1 MQGDDTRAEG
11 KGQGNGK
18 IRCATLHTSL
28 AVRYDGHVALAP
40 PPRILTDCS
49 LDALREACQS
59 VGLPAYRAGQLA
71 RWVFQRDAMG
81 FDAVSDWP
89 KAVRE
94 QWAAAWSFRSTS
106 IAERHAS
113 QDGTIKFLVRL
124 HDGETVETVLIP
136 DTGFA
141 RKQAAKS
148 GGLRAGQTE
157 VCPTEFSAYP
167 GEAPDRWTVCL
178 STQVG
183 CPIRCTFC
191 ASGLGGLKRNCTSG
205 EIVEQVLHA
214 RAAAGRRPDGS
225 WPGLNLVVMGMGE
238 PLTNYRHLLEALEIF
253 HAEWGLGIGLN
264 RITVS
269 TVGVP
274 GKIEALSRERL
285 APNLACSL
293 HAPTDEL
300 RATIVPTTPACGV
313 DEIVADAKAY
323 RVATG
328 KDVTFEYVLID
339 GVNASRTCA
348 ERLARLVAGS
358 GCKVNLI
365 PLNGVPEIGMNA
377 PPDGEVAAFRQ
388 ILAERG
394 VTATVRFRK
403 GADIAAAC
411 GQLRRKLTESV
422 LARR

>member
-1 MQGDDTRAEG
+1 M
-11 KGQGNGK
+11 
-18 IRCATLHTSL
+18 S
-28 AVRYDGHVALAP
+28 P
-40 PPRILTDCS
+40 PSTPRSLTDCS
-49 LDALREACQS
+49 LDALREACRAA
-59 VGLPAYRAGQLA
+59 GLPAYRAGQLA
-71 RWVFQRDAMG
+71 RWVFQRDAMN

-89 KAVRE
+89 KAARDR
-94 QWAAAWSFRSTS
+94 WAVDWSFRSTT
-106 IAERHAS
+106 IAERHES
-113 QDGTIKFLVRL
+113 EDGTIKFLVRL
-124 HDGETVETVLIP
+124 HDGETAETVLIP

-141 RKQAAKS
+141 RRQ
-148 GGLRAGQTE
+148 LTRPAGQTE
-157 VCPTEFSAYP
+157 ACPAESSAYP
-167 GEAPDRWTVCL
+167 GDAPDRWTVCF

-191 ASGLGGLKRNCTSG
+191 ASGLGGLKRNCTPG

-214 RAAAGRRPDGS
+214 RAAAGRRADGS
-225 WPGLNLVVMGMGE
+225 WPGLNLVAMGMGE
-238 PLTNYRHLLEALEIF
+238 PLANYRHLLAALEIF

-274 GKIEALSRERL
+274 GKIEALSRESL

-313 DEIVADAKAY
+313 SEIVADAKAY
-323 RVATG
+323 RAATG

-377 PPDGEVAAFRQ
+377 PLDGEVTAFRQ
-388 ILAERG
+388 VLADRG
-394 VTATVRFRK
+394 VAATVRFRK
-403 GADIAAAC
+403 GVDIAAAC
-411 GQLRRKLTESV
+411 GQLRRRAGAPV
-422 LARR
+422 